1 MKKNIILSLLLIGLA
16 VILMRSLFN
25 VGFPQSHDGEMH
37 LARLANLYLAVRDH
51 HLPPRW
57 AGSLNYQY
65 GYPVFNFSYYL
76 TELLAVPLFSA
87 GLSIEW
93 SLKLV
98 LMLIMAATPVVWYFF
113 LKPFFG
119 GRASFLAGVF
129 ALTAVYPWV
138 NLYVRGSTGEVL
150 VWLILPLN
158 LLFLIKLINRPN
170 RLNFFFATSS
180 LIAFFLCH
188 NISVVFGLPLLLGFS
203 VFSLWDKPKKIWLI
217 AGLSFLLSLGI
228 SLFFW
233 LPLLFEQQ
241 YTIIKAVHPVQQF
254 LTHFPSLGQ
263 LFFSKWGY
271 GFSFPGTGDG
281 LSFNL
286 GPAHWLMLGLAILSR
301 KKSRLAWFF
310 LIAFFGFTFLSLPIS
325 QWFWLNLP
333 FIYVAQFP
341 WRLILFM
348 TISLIFLTAL
358 AAKTCPR
365 LTALL
370 AVLALIYALINFKSQ
385 GFIHASDMNY
395 FQYPFTSTTEN
406 EYRPQWFETDIALKL
421 AQNIDRV
428 FNADKSLIQVWKTQE
443 HIYTVTVPDNRT
455 VYEKTAYFPGWEV
468 VIDGKPTEIIYSDQQ
483 HPGLIGYNLTAGT
496 HQVVSKFTEHAPAR
510 SLGDKLSLISAG
522 IFVFFL
528 IFFPKLPKLL
538 KPPKQPKLI

>member
-1 MKKNIILSLLLIGLA
+1 MKKNLLLCLVLIGLA

-51 HLPPRW
+51 HLPSRW

-93 SLKLV
+93 SLKLI

-113 LKPFFG
+113 LKPIFG
-119 GRASFLAGVF
+119 GRASFLAGIL

-158 LLFLIKLINRPN
+158 LLFLSRLFRQPN
-170 RLNFFFATSS
+170 RLNFFFATGS
-180 LIAFFLCH
+180 LIAFLLCH
-188 NISVVFGLPLLLGFS
+188 NISVLFGLPLLLGFS
-203 VFSLWDKPKKIWLI
+203 LFSLWGKPKRIWLI
-217 AGLSFLLSLGI
+217 TGLSFLLSLGV

-233 LPLLFEQQ
+233 LPLLLEQDF
-241 YTIIKAVHPVQQF
+241 TIIKFVHPQLRF
-254 LTHFPSLGQ
+254 LDHFPSLGQ

-281 LSFNL
+281 MSFNL
-286 GPAHWLMLGLAILSR
+286 GPAHWLMLGIALISR

-310 LIAFFGFTFLSLPIS
+310 LIAFLGFTFLSLPVS
-325 QWFWLNLP
+325 QWFWLHLP
-333 FIYVAQFP
+333 FIYITQFP
-341 WRLILFM
+341 WRLLLFM
-348 TISLIFLTAL
+348 SVSLIFLTAL
-358 AAKTCPR
+358 AAKNWPR
-365 LTALL
+365 LSLIFTCI
-370 AVLALIYALINFKSQ
+370 ALIYALINFKSQ
-385 GFIHASDMNY
+385 GFIHAPDMSY

-406 EYRPQWFETDIALKL
+406 EYRPQWFETDKAIYL
-421 AQNIDRV
+421 AQNTDRV
-428 FNADKSLIQVWKTQE
+428 FGADKSVVQVWKTQQ
-443 HIYTVTVPDNRT
+443 HIYTVTVAKDQS
-455 VYEKTAYFPGWEV
+455 VYEKTAWFPGWEV
-468 VIDGKPTEIIYSDQQ
+468 TVDGQPVNIIYTEKD

-496 HQVVSKFTEHAPAR
+496 HTVVTTFTNHTPAR
-510 SLGDKLSLISAG
+510 RLGNQLSLLSLGLLGLVI
-522 IFVFFL
+522 
-528 IFFPKLPKLL
+528 IFFPKT
-538 KPPKQPKLI
+538 KQKK